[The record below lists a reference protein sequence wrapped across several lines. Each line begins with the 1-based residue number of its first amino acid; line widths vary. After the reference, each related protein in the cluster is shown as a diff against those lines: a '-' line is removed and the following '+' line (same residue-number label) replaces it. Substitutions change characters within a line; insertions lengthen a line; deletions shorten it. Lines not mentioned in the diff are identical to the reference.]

1 MQRRH
6 RAMHQRIWSWLLVLL
21 PVVLLLA
28 VASRQNGPTEAAAVQ
43 LAPPR

>member
-1 MQRRH
+1 
-6 RAMHQRIWSWLLVLL
+6 MHQRIWSWLLVLL

-28 VASRQNGPTEAAAVQ
+28 VALRQNGPTEAAAVQ